1 MRRASVVLIGAAA
14 LCMAG
19 HAAAQDVDPRPDHRV
34 ERGDTLWDLSGR
46 YWNDPA
52 TWPELWALNPH
63 FRNPHFIFPGDSVFL
78 RRERSDLPA
87 IPPEDRVVR
96 LPLERLEPP
105 WAAAVSADAGE
116 AARAPSGKP
125 GGEAA
130 GTAHVSLPR
139 GKGLDFIAPRRLDRL
154 GTVDNR
160 HQVKVGYATGEDLE
174 FALSP
179 GASVRPGDRLSLV
192 DDAETVSHPL
202 TGQEAGYYVRV
213 LGELE
218 VLAVQGDR
226 AVGWLAETYDAVEDG
241 DGVIAY
247 RRPVGSVTPR
257 AARAGVDGLI
267 LRGAPGQLLFASD
280 DVVFLDRGSAH
291 GLAAGATLE
300 IPVREGKRDA
310 QGLVDLGTPLAHLVV
325 VAVQESTATSLVL
338 DSRAALEAG
347 DRFAPAGLSP

>member
-1 MRRASVVLIGAAA
+1 MAA
-14 LCMAG
+14 
-19 HAAAQDVDPRPDHRV
+19 HAAAQNLDPRPDHRV

-63 FRNPHFIFPGDSVFL
+63 FRNPHIIFPGDSVFL
-78 RRERSDLPA
+78 SRKPPEAPA

-105 WAAAVSADAGE
+105 RAAAVPRDAGDTS
-116 AARAPSGKP
+116 ARPKGKGAVKASAMSP
-125 GGEAA
+125 
-130 GTAHVSLPR
+130 LLIPR
-139 GKGLDFIAPRRLDRL
+139 GKGLDFIAPGRLDRL

-160 HQVKVGYATGEDLE
+160 HQIKVGYATGEDLE
-174 FALSP
+174 FTLSP

-192 DDAETVSHPL
+192 DDTEPVSHPL
-202 TGQEAGYYVRV
+202 TGLEAGYYVRV

-218 VLAVQGDR
+218 VLAVEGDR
-226 AVGWLAETYDAVEDG
+226 AVGWLAETYDVVEDG

-247 RRPVGSVTPR
+247 RRPLERISPQP
-257 AARAGVDGLI
+257 ARAGVDGLI
-267 LRGAPGQLLFASD
+267 LRGAPGQILFSSD

-300 IPVREGKRDA
+300 IPVREGRRDA

-325 VAVQESTATSLVL
+325 VAVQEATATSLVV

-347 DRFAPAGLSP
+347 DRFGPASLSP